1 MAQLA
6 GVRLVT
12 YLEYLSAR
20 RTSPVER
27 NVTVDVQT
35 ASREMLL
42 IIHPYIHYRTAGT
55 LIHLQ
60 LRDNYSRFVRIYQ
73 YYAISTHLPFLS

>member
-1 MAQLA
+1 MWTDSSREVTCLWLEKFNMAQLA

-55 LIHLQ
+55 LIH
-60 LRDNYSRFVRIYQ
+60 
-73 YYAISTHLPFLS
+73 